1 MLIIPCLLRYLDFMF
16 DGNNGPIR
24 PQDFRVIYNTLAQT
38 PQGISALIEFLTTKL
53 DRILNEVINGEQ
65 VVKSI
70 YSLLS
75 STVALNGEIIKVY
88 VVSCITQKICYLTCY
103 FVLFCLIHV
112 IILFLKD

>member
-1 MLIIPCLLRYLDFMF
+1 MF
-16 DGNNGPIR
+16 NGNNGPIR

-70 YSLLS
+70 YSLLTS
-75 STVALNGEIIKVY
+75 KVALNGEIIKVN
-88 VVSCITQKICYLTCY
+88 VMSCTASNILCVIIDY
-103 FVLFCLIHV
+103 FV
-112 IILFLKD
+112 